1 MTPYD
6 ALIIGAGHNGLVTA
20 AYLARAGLRVLALE
34 RRPVVGGS
42 CVTEEVWPGYRV
54 STAAYLCGL
63 LQPQPPDGGGD
74 RPILPGGRAA
84 LRRVRG
90 VSGAPGLLRR
100 TVAAHHAPRRAP
112 PDLGGPLAA
121 RGRRDCGDSC
131 VAGWARSARRWPPLL
146 GVTARRS
153 APAWRWRRSWS
164 VKAGRAA
171 WCSRAAR
178 RSPHAWSSRTPIR
191 SARSCGSCR
200 RGTWIRSS
208 DARWRPSVWRAS
220 R

>member
-1 MTPYD
+1 MTPSQALTTSAGPRLFTGRDDQQTAEEIARFSQAD
-6 ALIIGAGHNGLVTA
+6 ARRYAEYEA
-20 AYLARAGLRVLALE
+20 FLARLASFVE
-34 RRPVVGGS
+34 P
-42 CVTEEVWPGYRV
+42 W
-54 STAAYLCGL
+54 L
-63 LQPQPPDGGGD
+63 LTTPPD
-74 RPILPGGRAA
+74 
-84 LRRVRG
+84 V
-90 VSGAPGLLRR
+90 LRR
-100 TVAAHHAPRRAP
+100 TWG
-112 PDLGGPLAA
+112 DLWQL
-121 RGRRDCGDSC
+121 GRRDCGDSC